1 MAVGDLWRRIGWG
14 LALVA
19 VVVAG
24 DRALAA
30 GLHAAV
36 MQSGNRFAVLYR
48 GDAPGG
54 VLILGNSRG
63 VNTFHQPT
71 LEGLVGPPVF
81 NASYNGMSTE
91 LSEVVLYDYVERNPE
106 PELVVIEVTGVGADD
121 DQLRDF
127 FPFATESERLRA
139 YLSETLPARVATAR
153 RLFALYNYNGEMLYR
168 SLAAGGSDQGTI
180 NRYKISPALIAAA
193 DRQAPT
199 QTRLRYGNAAA
210 LGRMVSFCQ
219 ARGIPVRLVIGPYL
233 PAFRAKLEGYDEWVD
248 AVREAAGGAPVW
260 DYSEATDDVTAF
272 ADRVHLNY
280 RGARLLAPRLVED
293 GLFDPDVAGPA
304 SLAIPPPT
312 ASASP

>member
-1 MAVGDLWRRIGWG
+1 MAVGDLWGRIGWG

-19 VVVAG
+19 LVLAG

-36 MQSGNRFAVLYR
+36 MQTGNRFAVLYR

-71 LEGLVGPPVF
+71 LAELLDGPVF

-91 LSEVVLYDYVERNPE
+91 LSEVVLYDYVERNPD

-121 DQLRDF
+121 DQVRDF
-127 FPFATESERLRA
+127 LPFAGESERLRD
-139 YLSETLPARVATAR
+139 YLSATLPPRVATAR
-153 RLFALYNYNGEMLYR
+153 RLFALYDYNGEMLYR
-168 SLAAGGSDQGTI
+168 SLAAGASDQGTI
-180 NRYKISPALIAAA
+180 NRYKISPAVIAIAEE
-193 DRQAPT
+193 QGGEPM
-199 QTRLRYGNAAA
+199 RLRPENAAA
-210 LGRMVSFCQ
+210 LGRMIAFC
-219 ARGIPVRLVIGPYL
+219 REREVPVRLVIGPYL
-233 PAFRAKLEGYDEWVD
+233 PVFRSKMDGYDAWVAELGE
-248 AVREAAGGAPVW
+248 AVGGAPIW
-260 DYSEATDDVTAF
+260 DYSRAIDDVTAF

-280 RGARLLAPRLVED
+280 RGARLLAPRLVKD
-293 GLFDPDVAGPA
+293 GFFDPDVAGPA